1 VRVHLKLS
9 LRDFCVFDSVG
20 SDGDSS
26 CQSIMSSDGPVSPSM
41 SSVFFVFDLKKL
53 LYMVA

>member
-1 VRVHLKLS
+1 MRVHLKLS

-20 SDGDSS
+20 SDGDSP

-41 SSVFFVFDLKKL
+41 SSVFIFDIKKL